1 MKLPAAAAAVLLA
14 LLGASSAARC
24 QTPGISAPGGV
35 AAGTITGGTFNLQG
49 LSEAQRQEIQERFD
63 RIERGSRDELS
74 TTARVLGGQLEASGA
89 ARAKA
94 EAQAERL
101 AAELN
106 ISRGAA
112 VQLLAAL
119 GQKEVP
125 AEQAMQRLQEAVLQY
140 QATFARLE
148 ALQGAR
154 SPAVRAFREKARA
167 AVGDGRFD
175 EADRLSREA
184 ADAGIA
190 AARNARALRDE
201 AERAERELLV
211 EAAADLGTRGD
222 LALTRLDYQNAALHF
237 AEAAALLPE
246 GLVDERNGW
255 LVREADAHQRHGAV
269 RGERRA
275 LLAAVERYNV
285 VLAVW
290 TRQRTPLQWAA
301 TQNNLGVALGALGGR
316 GDDAALPQ
324 AVAAYRAALEERT
337 RDRTPL
343 DWAMTQNNLGAALQT
358 LGERGDDAALPQAVA
373 AYRAALEEYTRSRTP
388 LDWAMTQNNLGVA
401 LQTLGERGDDAAL
414 PQAVA
419 AFRAALEEYTRSRT
433 PLDWAMTQN
442 NLGIALQTL
451 GERGDDAALPQAVA
465 AYRAALEERTRE
477 PHAARLGRDPEQPR
491 RRAPD
496 ARRAGP
502 RRGAAPGRRRLPRRP
517 RGAYP
522 RPHAARLGRDPE

>member
-112 VQLLAAL
+112 VPAPRRL

-167 AVGDGRFD
+167 ALRGWPLRRSRPAVPRGRRCR
-175 EADRLSREA
+175 DR
-184 ADAGIA
+184 GG
-190 AARNARALRDE
+190 
-201 AERAERELLV
+201 AERAR
-211 EAAADLGTRGD
+211 AARRGRARGAGTAGGSGGRPRHAGRPG
-222 LALTRLDYQNAALHF
+222 AHPAR
-237 AEAAALLPE
+237 LPE
-246 GLVDERNGW
+246 RRPGTSRRPPRFCPKASSTSATGGW
-255 LVREADAHQRHGAV
+255 CARPMRTSATARSVASDAHCW
-269 RGERRA
+269 RRWSGTTSSWP
-275 LLAAVERYNV
+275 Y
-285 VLAVW
+285 
-290 TRQRTPLQWAA
+290 
-301 TQNNLGVALGALGGR
+301 GR
-316 GDDAALPQ
+316 GNARRSNGP
-324 AVAAYRAALEERT
+324 RPRT
-337 RDRTPL
+337 TSASRSGRS
-343 DWAMTQNNLGAALQT
+343 A
-358 LGERGDDAALPQAVA
+358 GEATTRHCRRPSPPTAP
-373 AYRAALEEYTRSRTP
+373 RSR
-388 LDWAMTQNNLGVA
+388 
-401 LQTLGERGDDAAL
+401 
-414 PQAVA
+414 
-419 AFRAALEEYTRSRT
+419 S
-433 PLDWAMTQN
+433 
-442 NLGIALQTL
+442 
-451 GERGDDAALPQAVA
+451 
-465 AYRAALEERTRE
+465 
-477 PHAARLGRDPEQPR
+477 
-491 RRAPD
+491 APAT
-496 ARRAGP
+496 ARRSTGP
-502 RRGAAPGRRRLPRRP
+502 
-517 RGAYP
+517 
-522 RPHAARLGRDPE
+522 